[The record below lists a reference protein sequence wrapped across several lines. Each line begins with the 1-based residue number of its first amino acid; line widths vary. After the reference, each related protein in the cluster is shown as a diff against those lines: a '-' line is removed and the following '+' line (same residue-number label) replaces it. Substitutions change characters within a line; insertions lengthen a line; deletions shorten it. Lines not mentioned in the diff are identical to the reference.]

1 MIDTFT
7 QICAPRQDK
16 PISVEVCMKGSVFF
30 QRDRGRW
37 AVSWPRQGA
46 RGSHVITRYKGEFM

>member
-1 MIDTFT
+1 
-7 QICAPRQDK
+7 
-16 PISVEVCMKGSVFF
+16 MKGSVFF